1 MKISSLRVGLG
12 TRHGYSISS
21 LSGAKLNE
29 ILVDLPS
36 ANCCLLGPMVSSDW
50 TMPVLED
57 GALSNKRVT
66 KLRTSFRPE
75 NE

>member
-36 ANCCLLGPMVSSDW
+36 ANCYLLGPMVSSDW